1 MPPLATPE
9 LCCEILATDIVTLPT
24 FGPFAEFCPQFPPTP
39 PPPPSPCSCR
49 MSLAT
54 DAAAG
59 DDAITVVLVGCP
71 PLTGDA
77 LRISPFM
84 DRQEVVGVEAT
95 EALGETDETVSEEV
109 GSGFEEASGD
119 DAPQGRRLQSDEAAP
134 TSIRFERVSLAEPFL
149 LNGHPIG
156 SVVEIAIGE
165 TPPAPPRDP
174 PPPPSEPPLTLE
186 LYQPQEL
193 RIVEN
198 VENNLLVVVIIL
210 AILLCLLCCCLLL
223 LLWYLCCHRKKE
235 EDPPPKQLPRPPP
248 KIIRDPSWCVS
259 PRQECDWQ
267 ESEAFPERLSSPEP
281 LTVKVPESPPPAT
294 AAPPPPPPPAKPP
307 TGKPPHRPPPNP
319 GLQSRLHVTRR
330 PHPFVGPAEGGEHK
344 NPHLHGESPTIYHIG
359 ANELPSP
366 SHGGGRS
373 GYGGPVGAPV
383 GSHSRHILDVYA
395 TPGGMKD
402 TADPWSRPAAVWGSA
417 RPPSR
422 SPSKVS
428 RVDSRQLL
436 DSGSPVKGRLSR
448 TPSLSGALLAS
459 PPSRTSNY
467 GSTSPPRHDSGGRRV
482 RDGPTPERRRSYNG
496 ELGRRQS
503 SPPWEEANG
512 QSPMGSFKLSQY
524 RTESER
530 RFRV

>member
-1 MPPLATPE
+1 M
-9 LCCEILATDIVTLPT
+9 
-24 FGPFAEFCPQFPPTP
+24 
-39 PPPPSPCSCR
+39 
-49 MSLAT
+49 
-54 DAAAG
+54 
-59 DDAITVVLVGCP
+59 
-71 PLTGDA
+71 
-77 LRISPFM
+77 
-84 DRQEVVGVEAT
+84 
-95 EALGETDETVSEEV
+95 
-109 GSGFEEASGD
+109 
-119 DAPQGRRLQSDEAAP
+119 
-134 TSIRFERVSLAEPFL
+134 
-149 LNGHPIG
+149 
-156 SVVEIAIGE
+156 
-165 TPPAPPRDP
+165 
-174 PPPPSEPPLTLE
+174 
-186 LYQPQEL
+186 
-193 RIVEN
+193 
-198 VENNLLVVVIIL
+198 
-210 AILLCLLCCCLLL
+210 
-223 LLWYLCCHRKKE
+223 
-235 EDPPPKQLPRPPP
+235 
-248 KIIRDPSWCVS
+248 
-259 PRQECDWQ
+259 
-267 ESEAFPERLSSPEP
+267 
-281 LTVKVPESPPPAT
+281 
-294 AAPPPPPPPAKPP
+294 
-307 TGKPPHRPPPNP
+307 
-319 GLQSRLHVTRR
+319 TRR

-383 GSHSRHILDVYA
+383 GSHSRHLLDVYA